1 MVGIAVTPDLEI
13 VFDTLDSSRKCQNL
27 RKRPHIAF
35 VIGWDEEITVQYE
48 GIADEPSGSER
59 DRIREAYF
67 AVYPDGRDRL
77 NWAGITHFRV
87 RPIWARYSDFRP
99 GGGII
104 EFTVDQLT

>member
-1 MVGIAVTPDLEI
+1 VSDELEI
-13 VFDTLDSSRKCQNL
+13 IFDTVDTTRKYQNL
-27 RKRPHIAF
+27 RANPRIAL
-35 VIGWDEEITVQYE
+35 VIHDDQRTAQVE
-48 GIADEPSGSER
+48 GVADFPTGAEL
-59 DRIREAYF
+59 DRIREIYF